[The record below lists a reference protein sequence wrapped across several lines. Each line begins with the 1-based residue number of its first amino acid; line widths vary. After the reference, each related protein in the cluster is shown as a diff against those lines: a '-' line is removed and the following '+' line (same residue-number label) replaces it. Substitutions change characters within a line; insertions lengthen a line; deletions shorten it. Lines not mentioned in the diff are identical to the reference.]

1 MKLNAVSMVLVVLGG
16 VVSQMAEIWI
26 VWKQSRI
33 MEFRSSFEI
42 GQYFSS
48 CLELAVHLQN
58 IECTSIIKI
67 FDGER
72 SRKVLEIS
80 FLPCAAKLVSSSCSH
95 RPQINYETS

>member
-42 GQYFSS
+42 GHYFSS
-48 CLELAVHLQN
+48 CLELAVHL
-58 IECTSIIKI
+58 
-67 FDGER
+67 
-72 SRKVLEIS
+72 
-80 FLPCAAKLVSSSCSH
+80 
-95 RPQINYETS
+95 

>member
-1 MKLNAVSMVLVVLGG
+1 
-16 VVSQMAEIWI
+16 
-26 VWKQSRI
+26 
-33 MEFRSSFEI
+33 MEFRSSIEI
-42 GQYFSS
+42 SQYFSS
-48 CLELAVHLQN
+48 CLELTVHLQN